1 MRSLLQLDYFLEIFN
16 TLRANAIAHGE
27 PLTGRPFCRRL
38 NFPNLTRRN
47 RSLLPVPSWR
57 TMTAFFVSCHQ
68 CILFSGCGYILARQR
83 PGVREAPAVRKTGE
97 RCLAFFVFNPNL
109 TRCLMS
115 QSLPVLRG
123 EVLTDRRFY
132 RNLMFPKHTRLCRSL
147 CLPQADKNRGVFCF
161 CHLMPARAGSYW
173 RNNVRVSVRPRR
185 SRVTGER
192 YFAFFVFQSQSHEVT
207 YVQTS

>member
-1 MRSLLQLDYFLEIFN
+1 MPQIEFPNHYRRS
-16 TLRANAIAHGE
+16 
-27 PLTGRPFCRRL
+27 RRL
-38 NFPNLTRRN
+38 CHAPHGKKSGVFHF
-47 RSLLPVPSWR
+47 LPPVRPW
-57 TMTAFFVSCHQ
+57 
-68 CILFSGCGYILARQR
+68 SGVGHILARQR
-83 PGVREAPAVRKTGE
+83 PGVREAPAAVVSRGASS
-97 RCLAFFVFNPNL
+97 CLFVFQYPL
-109 TRCLMS
+109 ITTRCLMS

>member
-1 MRSLLQLDYFLEIFN
+1 MSQSLPV
-16 TLRANAIAHGE
+16 LRDAALTE
-27 PLTGRPFCRRL
+27 PAFCRRL

-115 QSLPVLRG
+115 RLLEQLTPIEMKVRLAAELIEIVSNGKVANVDGVSLVMAEAADALTALVDDLRAL
-123 EVLTDRRFY
+123 EAA
-132 RNLMFPKHTRLCRSL
+132 H
-147 CLPQADKNRGVFCF
+147 A
-161 CHLMPARAGSYW
+161 
-173 RNNVRVSVRPRR
+173 
-185 SRVTGER
+185 
-192 YFAFFVFQSQSHEVT
+192 
-207 YVQTS
+207 